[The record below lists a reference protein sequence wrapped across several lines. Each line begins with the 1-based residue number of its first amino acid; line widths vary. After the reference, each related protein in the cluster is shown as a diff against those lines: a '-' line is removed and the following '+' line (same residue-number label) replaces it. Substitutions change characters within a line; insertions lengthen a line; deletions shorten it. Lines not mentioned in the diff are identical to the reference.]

1 MRIKLKKLRKSNILV
16 TNGQTTCI
24 KPRCSGTLK
33 VKGLT
38 LMEVLIV
45 LVILGIIAMIALPN
59 YSGNVSKAKATEAK
73 LQLGHIHTLEKEYFY
88 QYSKYTAD
96 VNELGYEQEKLSS
109 EGGTANYTIEIVEA
123 GAGNFKARATAA
135 VDFDQDG
142 QINVWEIDEQKKLT
156 EVTKD

>member
-1 MRIKLKKLRKSNILV
+1 MKSEIRNQKRGK
-16 TNGQTTCI
+16 N
-24 KPRCSGTLK
+24 KTLATWCLCEKQK

-45 LVILGIIAMIALPN
+45 LVILGILAMIALPN

-73 LQLGHIHTLEKEYFY
+73 LQLGHVQTLAKEYFY
-88 QYSKYTAD
+88 ANSKYTAD
-96 VNELGYEQEKLSS
+96 VTELGFEQEKLTT
-109 EGGTANYTIEIVEA
+109 EGGTANYKIDVVEA
-123 GAGNFKARATAA
+123 GGNSFKARATAV

-142 QINVWEIDEQKKLT
+142 QINVWEIDQDKKLT

>member
-1 MRIKLKKLRKSNILV
+1 MKTKNSIKKIKAGSRK
-16 TNGQTTCI
+16 
-24 KPRCSGTLK
+24 K

-73 LQLGHIHTLEKEYFY
+73 LQLGHVHTLQKEYFY
-88 QYSKYTAD
+88 QNSKYSPD
-96 VNELGYEQEKLSS
+96 VNELGYEQEKLTSD
-109 EGGTANYTIEIVEA
+109 GGTANYRIEIVDA
-123 GAGNFKARATAA
+123 GGNAFRARATAV

-142 QINVWEIDEQKKLT
+142 QINVWEIDQDKKLT

>member
-1 MRIKLKKLRKSNILV
+1 MKSKSKIQKKYLRVLGAISEFSVVKH
-16 TNGQTTCI
+16 
-24 KPRCSGTLK
+24 KK

-73 LQLGHIHTLEKEYFY
+73 LQLGHVQTLAKEYFY
-88 QYSKYTAD
+88 ENSKYTAD
-96 VNELGYEQEKLSS
+96 INELGFEQEKLTT
-109 EGGTANYTIEIVEA
+109 EGGTANYKIDVVEA
-123 GAGNFKARATAA
+123 GGNSFRARATAV

-142 QINVWEIDEQKKLT
+142 QINVWEIDQNKKLT

>member
-1 MRIKLKKLRKSNILV
+1 MIMKTKKINLKTK
-16 TNGQTTCI
+16 
-24 KPRCSGTLK
+24 K

-73 LQLGHIHTLEKEYFY
+73 LQLGHVHTLEKEFFY
-88 QYSKYTAD
+88 QNSKSSAD
-96 VNELGYEQEKLSS
+96 AAELGYEKKKLTS
-109 EGGTANYTIEIVEA
+109 EGGTANYRIEIVDA
-123 GAGNFKARATAA
+123 GGNVFKARATAV

-142 QINVWEIDEQKKLT
+142 QINIWEIDQDKKLT

>member
-1 MRIKLKKLRKSNILV
+1 MKKIKIKKYDKKL
-16 TNGQTTCI
+16 
-24 KPRCSGTLK
+24 
-33 VKGLT
+33 KGLT

-73 LQLGHIHTLEKEYFY
+73 LQLGHIHTLQKEYFY
-88 QYSKYTAD
+88 QYSKYSAD
-96 VNELGYEQEKLSS
+96 AGELGYEQEKLSN
-109 EGGTANYTIEIVEA
+109 EGGTANYRVEIVDA
-123 GAGNFKARATAA
+123 GGNSFKARATAI

-142 QINVWEIDEQKKLT
+142 QINVWEIDQDKKLT

>member
-1 MRIKLKKLRKSNILV
+1 MKPKIKRKEIRVIRVICGEKKL
-16 TNGQTTCI
+16 
-24 KPRCSGTLK
+24 
-33 VKGLT
+33 KGLT

-73 LQLGHIHTLEKEYFY
+73 LQLGHLHTLEKEYFY
-88 QYSKYTAD
+88 QYSKYTTD

-123 GAGNFKARATAA
+123 GPGNFKARATAA

>member
-1 MRIKLKKLRKSNILV
+1 MQYMKKSKIKKYNK
-16 TNGQTTCI
+16 
-24 KPRCSGTLK
+24 K

-73 LQLGHIHTLEKEYFY
+73 LQLGHVHTLQKEYFY
-88 QYSKYTAD
+88 QYSKYSPDAG
-96 VNELGYEQEKLSS
+96 ELGYEQEKLSS
-109 EGGTANYTIEIVEA
+109 EGGTANYRIEIVDA
-123 GAGNFKARATAA
+123 GGNSFKARATAV

-142 QINVWEIDEQKKLT
+142 QINVWEIDQDKKLT

>member
-1 MRIKLKKLRKSNILV
+1 MWFKKIKTK
-16 TNGQTTCI
+16 
-24 KPRCSGTLK
+24 K

-45 LVILGIIAMIALPN
+45 LVILGILAMVALPN
-59 YSGNVSKAKATEAK
+59 YSSNVSKAKATEAK
-73 LQLGHIHTLEKEYFY
+73 LQLGHIQTLEKEYFY

-96 VNELGYEQEKLSS
+96 VNELGFEQEKLSS
-109 EGGTANYTIEIVEA
+109 EGGNANYKIEVVEA
-123 GAGNFKARATAA
+123 SGNSFKARATAV

-142 QINVWEIDEQKKLT
+142 QMNVWEIDQDKKLT